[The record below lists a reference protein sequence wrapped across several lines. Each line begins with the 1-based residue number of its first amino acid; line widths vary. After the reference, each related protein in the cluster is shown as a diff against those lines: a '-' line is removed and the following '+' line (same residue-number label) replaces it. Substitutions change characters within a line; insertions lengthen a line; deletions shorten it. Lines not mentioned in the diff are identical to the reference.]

1 MVNTIPAALGPFT
14 SSPTETP
21 TQRPQGASL
30 GQGAARF
37 IRPPPRIHRPTLLHH
52 LLPRHSPVSSSSNSP
67 SADPSSLRRNR
78 AEGGSTNG
86 APAGSLPH
94 PQSQSQTQPQADPS
108 ASQTQTRTQALT
120 PLPLVMPDTKL
131 GSTTA
136 RLLLQDTQAHMEKFA
151 ARMDALGTHMEQ
163 SLREIQMCRA
173 ATEGAS
179 EKCVADIVDVVYKC
193 QSNFI
198 KKLEASDNMI
208 QTQSDAI
215 HRLSTVCHLS
225 FTFASVT
232 FILPRRHTTV
242 SSGSTN
248 HTLHFMHR
256 RQQPSK
262 SCRGNRS
269 SSFKGPR
276 HLSHL

>member
-1 MVNTIPAALGPFT
+1 MLSSIGISKPADHFDHSPKQEVIWLHTQDQTKAVRVNIAHRLRVDDLNQRRATSAMVNTIPAALGPFT
-14 SSPTETP
+14 NSPTETP
-21 TQRPQGASL
+21 TQRPQGASI

-78 AEGGSTNG
+78 AEGGSTNS

-108 ASQTQTRTQALT
+108 ASQTQARSQALT

-131 GSTTA
+131 GSTTT
-136 RLLLQDTQAHMEKFA
+136 RLLLQDTQVHMEKFA

-179 EKCVADIVDVVYKC
+179 EKCVADIVDVG
-193 QSNFI
+193 
-198 KKLEASDNMI
+198 E
-208 QTQSDAI
+208 
-215 HRLSTVCHLS
+215 
-225 FTFASVT
+225 
-232 FILPRRHTTV
+232 
-242 SSGSTN
+242 
-248 HTLHFMHR
+248 
-256 RQQPSK
+256 
-262 SCRGNRS
+262 
-269 SSFKGPR
+269 
-276 HLSHL
+276 